1 MTIRTRLA
9 RLERVAPPPPTE
21 SVRQAIDRLTDE
33 GVFDRDPDYRK
44 AKRAMCRALAET
56 LGRDGE
62 HPPADF
68 LPDQPEE
75 DRIGNWM
82 ARTPG
87 FDLASW
93 MAEHDPRFNAL
104 QMRIVKAMQA
114 VLLRHGI
121 RAEVATDQPAT
132 APTAPPVSEEEY
144 RELEAW
150 FVANQDRLYRENPN
164 GLLDLG
170 NGRTTTTA
178 NIRHALWQG
187 PCAPRVSEVVAILRL
202 LKERYGQIGSKDQP

>member
-21 SVRQAIDRLTDE
+21 TVRQAIDRLTAE
-33 GVFDRDPDYRK
+33 GVFDQDPDYRR

-56 LGRDGE
+56 LVRDGE
-62 HPPADF
+62 YPPADF
-68 LPDQPEE
+68 LPDLAQE
-75 DRIGNWM
+75 DRISNWM

-87 FDLASW
+87 FDLPSW
-93 MAEHDPRFNAL
+93 MAEHFPDFKAV
-104 QMRIVKAMQA
+104 QMTAMQA

-121 RAEVATDQPAT
+121 RAEVATDKPAA
-132 APTAPPVSEEEY
+132 APTGPPVSEQEY

-150 FVANQDRLYRENPN
+150 FEANQDRLYRENTN

-178 NIRHALWQG
+178 NIRYALWQG
-187 PCAPRVSEVVAILRL
+187 PCAPRAAEVVAILRL
-202 LKERYGQIGSKDQP
+202 LKERYGQVGSKDPS